1 MDETGFN
8 INDFKDVFNHSSFNI
23 PVRYD
28 GKNYLD
34 TLINIYTLYWSS
46 LSSIFFHND
55 SVRDIAPQVKY
66 VCDEIIES
74 VKLYLNGKPSDAY
87 IRFQKLFLGTLMEN
101 QFTIYNTLYDPAILQ
116 RKTKRGRS
124 RLFRARNVLEN
135 RTFNRNEIF
144 HTPFRFRNKVATSRY
159 SIAGY
164 PSLYLSTSLELC
176 LEELEYDFKP
186 GRYICSRFEL
196 ANDNDARI
204 IELGIKPSDFWSVK
218 ELTNSKR
225 QQLIDTSLFLNE
237 ETLKN
242 YYFWFPLIIACSF
255 IRIDRKDPFAVEYIV
270 PQLLMQTIR
279 NFNTDNVFMG
289 IRYFSCAS
297 EYSSELG
304 FNYVFPTSFDG
315 LSIDYCPTLSK
326 AFLLTK
332 PLFLN
337 EYKNI
342 SVCEMALRNALTDY
356 IES

>member
-8 INDFKDVFNHSSFNI
+8 ISDFKDVFNHPHFKI

-28 GKNYLD
+28 GKDYLD
-34 TLINIYTLYWSS
+34 TLTKIYNLYWSS
-46 LSSIFFHND
+46 LSSIFYHND
-55 SVRDIAPQVKY
+55 SVRDIAPLVKH
-66 VCDEIIES
+66 VCDEIINS
-74 VKLYLNGKPSDAY
+74 IKLYLNGKPSDA
-87 IRFQKLFLGTLMEN
+87 FKNFNNLFLEALMEN
-101 QFTIYNTLYDPAILQ
+101 QFTIYNTLYDPSILE
-116 RKTKRGRS
+116 RKSKQGRS
-124 RLFRARNVLEN
+124 KLFRARNVFEN
-135 RTFNRNEIF
+135 RIFERKEIF

-196 ANDNDARI
+196 ANDNSARI
-204 IELGIKPSDFWSVK
+204 IELGIKPSDFWNAN
-218 ELTNSKR
+218 EINGTKR
-225 QQLIDTSLFLNE
+225 QKLIDTRLLSNE

-255 IRIDRKDPFAVEYIV
+255 IRIDRNDPFAIEYVV
-270 PQLLMQTIR
+270 PQLLMQAVR
-279 NFNTDNVFMG
+279 NFNRNDVFMG

-304 FNYVFPTSFDG
+304 FNYVFPTNFDG
-315 LSIDYCPTLSK
+315 VSLDYCPTLSK
-326 AFLLTK
+326 AFLITK
-332 PLFLN
+332 PFFLN

-342 SVCEMALRNALTDY
+342 SICEMALRNALTDY